1 MKFSLILPTLGRK
14 EELIRFFNSLKKQ
27 TYKNFEVIVVDQNH
41 DKRVYNLL
49 SDYSKCMNINY
60 NHVLVHGLSKARNIG
75 LKEVTG
81 DIVAFADDDRWYFPN
96 TLQVAKNLF
105 EKYKKLEGITGT
117 PLDDSFRPLL
127 PSLPADGSLLD
138 QVSVW
143 KAGISI
149 TIFLRA
155 QVVNEIGLFDEGLG
169 VGADTPYGSGEETD
183 YLLRIL
189 EKGGSIKYFSDVKVG
204 HPNKS
209 QGGDRDSIK
218 RCYSY
223 GCGLGYVLKKH
234 DAPINQRI
242 KVLIRPA
249 GGALLALFRG
259 NIHLA
264 GERIGTFLGRI
275 YGLLS

>member
-1 MKFSLILPTLGRK
+1 M
-14 EELIRFFNSLKKQ
+14 
-27 TYKNFEVIVVDQNH
+27 
-41 DKRVYNLL
+41 
-49 SDYSKCMNINY
+49 
-60 NHVLVHGLSKARNIG
+60 
-75 LKEVTG
+75 
-81 DIVAFADDDRWYFPN
+81 
-96 TLQVAKNLF
+96 
-105 EKYKKLEGITGT
+105 
-117 PLDDSFRPLL
+117 
-127 PSLPADGSLLD
+127 
-138 QVSVW
+138 
-143 KAGISI
+143 
-149 TIFLRA
+149 
-155 QVVNEIGLFDEGLG
+155 
-169 VGADTPYGSGEETD
+169 
-183 YLLRIL
+183 RIL